1 MGFNMNRRTN
11 SEQSSGTGQN
21 YVYNPSPSSNNDSNK
36 PPSKLSTIGGWIL
49 VVFGLLIALIPDPFG
64 FLFVALGCFFTLKG
78 TFNQKP
84 IYKRKRV
91 YICLVL
97 CALITFSS
105 ASIPKITSLSLDCGS
120 TIELDLKETSTIPVL
135 FSEEGANTDK
145 IEFVSSDQN
154 ILTFTSKQTGNSL
167 TGIITPKAE
176 GTAEIMISAGNV
188 ESTPVTVTIIDS
200 ERIAAEEAARKAA
213 EEAARKAAEEEAAR
227 KAAEEE
233 AARKAAEEEAAR
245 KAAEEEAAKKA
256 AEEEAAKKAAEEAAQ
271 QQAAEEAEQQAAAQ
285 QPQEQMVW
293 VPKSGSKYHSS
304 SSCSGMD
311 GPRQIPISQA
321 ISRGY
326 EPCKR
331 CY

>member
-11 SEQSSGTGQN
+11 SEQSSGTGHN
-21 YVYNPSPSSNNDSNK
+21 YVYNPSSNNNSNK
-36 PPSKLSTIGGWIL
+36 PLGKLDVIGGWIL
-49 VVFGLLIALIPDPFG
+49 VVLGLLIASVPGPWG

-78 TFNQKP
+78 TLNQKP
-84 IYKRKRV
+84 IYKRKRI
-91 YICLVL
+91 YICLGL

-105 ASIPKITSLSLDCGS
+105 ATMPKITSLSLDCGS

-154 ILTFTSKQTGNSL
+154 ILTFTSEQTGNSL

-213 EEAARKAAEEEAAR
+213 EEEAAR

-245 KAAEEEAAKKA
+245 KAAEEES
-256 AEEEAAKKAAEEAAQ
+256 AKKAAEEAAQ
-271 QQAAEEAEQQAAAQ
+271 QQAAAQ

-293 VPKSGSKYHSS
+293 IPQSGSKYHSK

>member
-11 SEQSSGTGQN
+11 NEQSSGTGHN
-21 YVYNPSPSSNNDSNK
+21 YVYNPSSNNNSNK
-36 PPSKLSTIGGWIL
+36 PLGKLDVIGGWIL
-49 VVFGLLIALIPDPFG
+49 VVLGLLIASVPGPWG

-78 TFNQKP
+78 TLNQKP
-84 IYKRKRV
+84 IYKRKRI
-91 YICLVL
+91 YICLGL

-105 ASIPKITSLSLDCGS
+105 ATMPKITSLSLDCGS

-154 ILTFTSKQTGNSL
+154 ILTFTSEQTGNSL

-213 EEAARKAAEEEAAR
+213 EEEAAR

-245 KAAEEEAAKKA
+245 KAAEEES
-256 AEEEAAKKAAEEAAQ
+256 AKKAAEEAAQ
-271 QQAAEEAEQQAAAQ
+271 QQAAAQ

-293 VPKSGSKYHSS
+293 IPQSGSKYHSK
-304 SSCSGMD
+304 SSCSGMKD
-311 GPRQIPISQA
+311 PRQVPISEA
-321 ISRGY
+321 IAGGY
-326 EPCKR
+326 EACSR
-331 CY
+331 C

>member
-11 SEQSSGTGQN
+11 SEQSSGTGHN
-21 YVYNPSPSSNNDSNK
+21 YVYNPSSNNNSNK
-36 PPSKLSTIGGWIL
+36 PLGKLDVIGGWIL
-49 VVFGLLIALIPDPFG
+49 VVLGLLIASVPGPWG

-78 TFNQKP
+78 TLNQKP
-84 IYKRKRV
+84 IYKRKRI
-91 YICLVL
+91 YICLGL

-105 ASIPKITSLSLDCGS
+105 ATMPKITSLSLDCGS

-154 ILTFTSKQTGNSL
+154 ILTFTSEQTGNSL

-213 EEAARKAAEEEAAR
+213 EEEDARKAAEEEAAR

-233 AARKAAEEEAAR
+233 AARKAAEEES
-245 KAAEEEAAKKA
+245 
-256 AEEEAAKKAAEEAAQ
+256 AKKAAEEAAQ
-271 QQAAEEAEQQAAAQ
+271 QQAAAQ

-293 VPKSGSKYHSS
+293 IPQSGSKYHSK

>member
-11 SEQSSGTGQN
+11 NEQSSGTGQN
-21 YVYNPSPSSNNDSNK
+21 YVYNPSPSSNNNSNK
-36 PPSKLSTIGGWIL
+36 PLGKLDVIGGWIL
-49 VVFGLLIALIPDPFG
+49 VVLGLLIASVPGPWG

-78 TFNQKP
+78 TLNQKP
-84 IYKRKRV
+84 IYKRKRI
-91 YICLVL
+91 YICLGL

-105 ASIPKITSLSLDCGS
+105 ATMPKITSLSLDCGS

-154 ILTFTSKQTGNSL
+154 ILTFTSEQTGNSL

-213 EEAARKAAEEEAAR
+213 EEEAAR

-233 AARKAAEEEAAR
+233 AAKKAAEEEAAK

-271 QQAAEEAEQQAAAQ
+271 QQAAAQ

-293 VPKSGSKYHSS
+293 IPQSGSKYHSK

>member
-11 SEQSSGTGQN
+11 SEQSSGTGHN
-21 YVYNPSPSSNNDSNK
+21 YVYNPSSNNNSNK
-36 PPSKLSTIGGWIL
+36 PLGKLDVIGGWIL
-49 VVFGLLIALIPDPFG
+49 VVLGLLIASVPGPWG

-78 TFNQKP
+78 TLNQKP
-84 IYKRKRV
+84 IYKRKRI
-91 YICLVL
+91 YICLGL

-105 ASIPKITSLSLDCGS
+105 ATMPKITSLSLDCGS

-154 ILTFTSKQTGNSL
+154 ILTFTSEQTGNSL

-213 EEAARKAAEEEAAR
+213 EEEAAR

-245 KAAEEEAAKKA
+245 KAAEEES
-256 AEEEAAKKAAEEAAQ
+256 AKKAAEEAAQ
-271 QQAAEEAEQQAAAQ
+271 QQAAAQ

-293 VPKSGSKYHSS
+293 IPQSGSKYHSK
-304 SSCSGMD
+304 SSCSGMKD
-311 GPRQIPISQA
+311 PRQVPISEA
-321 ISRGY
+321 IAGGY
-326 EPCKR
+326 EACSR
-331 CY
+331 C